1 MDVSTTIPVMLN
13 IKFSADIVPVTFK
26 RPGSNRKHRYDP
38 PDYAAFK
45 AALGYVARRAMN
57 GRAPLDCALKFDLK
71 IFNNLPPASRNFGD
85 WDNHAK
91 ATCDALN
98 GICYLDD
105 RQIVD
110 GRVRLFRGNPHVE
123 VQLEAIT

>member
-1 MDVSTTIPVMLN
+1 MST

-26 RPGSNRKHRYDP
+26 RPDSNRKRRYDP

-71 IFNNLPPASRNFGD
+71 IFNNLPPASSNFGD

-91 ATCDALN
+91 AACDALN
-98 GICYLDD
+98 GICFVDD

-110 GRVRLFRGNPHVE
+110 GRVRLFRGDPHVE
-123 VQLEAIT
+123 ILLEEL

>member
-1 MDVSTTIPVMLN
+1 MS

-57 GRAPLDCALKFDLK
+57 GRAPLDGAIRIHVDVFTKYQPTSLR
-71 IFNNLPPASRNFGD
+71 AGD
-85 WDNHAK
+85 VDNHLK
-91 ATCDALN
+91 AAMDALN
-98 GICYLDD
+98 GICYRDD
-105 RQIVD
+105 RQIVNATVNVHKGD
-110 GRVRLFRGNPHVE
+110 PHITIE
-123 VQLEAIT
+123 LEAIT